1 MNRLGARLL
10 LAILGGL
17 FQAGALPP
25 LGWWALEF
33 FGLALLLRSLRGAR
47 LSEAALLGS
56 VWGIAGLAAP
66 GRWVLGVALARG
78 ESVLSPALA
87 LGVLAATPALFGLVH
102 VLLARAGLRVAI
114 VAPFAWVAF
123 EELRAH
129 VPLFPCSW
137 FALPHAL
144 AFGSPPLVQVTTLVG
159 ASGLSLLVAASSV
172 LLESGLF
179 LLLEKRSRGA
189 VHLAIGLGAP
199 VIVWQL
205 GFLVLCSAVP
215 TEAQL
220 QSALQTVIVQDP
232 SSEQA
237 KLLLSLGGLRK
248 AKDDFTPRVD
258 ALLWPGDGS
267 PRDPFA
273 AGHLE
278 PSLLGI
284 AERFGHIFV
293 LGCPRP
299 VAGGLAPSV
308 IAIAPDGRLL
318 GEHREGEEPCVVD
331 IGRERIG
338 LALGPELWSGGALRA
353 LASRGA
359 TVVFVAA
366 RDRPEWPEEARY
378 EAASEAVLRA
388 IELHRPVLY
397 AAASGPSLSL
407 DPIGRPYRALRA
419 EGEQGLILSRTA
431 GPRDATLYALAGH
444 ATGSLSILVLV
455 GCVIWAAV
463 QRRPSRSAAAA
474 TSASR

>member
-10 LAILGGL
+10 LAILGGI

-25 LGWWALEF
+25 LGWWALEL

-47 LSEAALLGS
+47 PAEAALLG
-56 VWGIAGLAAP
+56 VAWGTAGLDVPA
-66 GRWVLGVALARG
+66 RWVLATARARG
-78 ESVLSPALA
+78 ESALLPLLA
-87 LGVLAATPALFGLVH
+87 LGVLAATPGLFGLVH
-102 VLLARAGLRVAI
+102 ALLARARLRVAI
-114 VAPFAWVAF
+114 VAPFAWVAL
-123 EELRAH
+123 EELRGR

-137 FALPHAL
+137 FGLSHAV
-144 AFGSPPLVQVTTLVG
+144 AYGSPALVQVTALVG
-159 ASGLSLLVAASSV
+159 ASGLALLLAASSV
-172 LLESGLF
+172 LLESAAF
-179 LLLEKRSRGA
+179 LLLEKRSRGV
-189 VHLAIGLGAP
+189 VHLALGLGAT

-205 GFLVLCSAVP
+205 GFLVVCSAVP

-220 QSALQTVIVQDP
+220 RTALQTVIVQDS

-237 KLLLSLGGLRK
+237 KLLLSLRGIKK
-248 AKDDFTPRVD
+248 ANDDITPYVD
-258 ALLWPGDGS
+258 ALLWPGDGW

-273 AGHLE
+273 SGRLE

-284 AERFGHIFV
+284 AERFGHVFV

-299 VAGGLAPSV
+299 FAGGLAPSV
-308 IAIAPDGRLL
+308 LAIAPDGREL
-318 GEHREGEEPCVVD
+318 GEHREGGEPSVVD

-338 LALGPELWSGGALRA
+338 LLLGSELSSGDAVRA
-353 LASRGA
+353 LVARGA

-366 RDRPEWPEEARY
+366 NDRPEWPEEARL

-388 IELHRPVLY
+388 VEVHRPILY

-419 EGEQGLILSRTA
+419 EGEQGFILSRTT
-431 GPRDATLYALAGH
+431 GPRDLSPYARAGH
-444 ATGSLSILVLV
+444 ATGPLAILVLA
-455 GCVIWAAV
+455 GCVVWIAV

-474 TSASR
+474 ASASR